1 MNKDKAIELINNN
14 KASFII
20 YNKDY
25 YDIGIGVKP
34 IIKIIDTNKLLLD
47 NAYIVDKIVG
57 KASAMLFV
65 KYNIKYIHGILMSK
79 QAINVLEYHNIEYTY
94 DNICEYIVNRT
105 NIGLCPLEDCVKNID
120 INDINNAEINI
131 RNRIRELMNN
141 EL

>member
-105 NIGLCPLEDCVKNID
+105 NTGLCPLEDCVKDID

>member
-94 DNICEYIVNRT
+94 DNICEYIVNRSNT
-105 NIGLCPLEDCVKNID
+105 GLCPLEDCVKDID